1 MSEDFFN
8 KAQVR
13 VTASFDALKESINDS
28 SSSKALADF
37 IRALEV
43 SRPSIDSVRHR
54 PVRDLQLGM
63 ALVCTVGLAG
73 TKAVFDLS
81 ADTNSGYNLEIA
93 RAVLHHIQEVIKT
106 NANLVILRNK
116 SAWLFRWESTSL
128 FHPAGVPHVNL
139 LEGLIRVLQVDLH
152 KRGADIF
159 YP

>member
-1 MSEDFFN
+1 MMSEDFFK

-37 IRALEV
+37 IRTLEV
-43 SRPSIDSVRHR
+43 SVRHR

-106 NANLVILRNK
+106 NAKLDILRNK

-139 LEGLIRVLQVDLH
+139 LEGLIRFLQVDLH